1 MYPFLFHIVLWIFV
15 LYFLSHFQKR
25 FEISDFVK
33 IQSVNNLHVLPM
45 SVQHNFQDTQESV
58 NIIV

>member
-1 MYPFLFHIVLWIFV
+1 MLH
-15 LYFLSHFQKR
+15 FLSHFQKR

-33 IQSVNNLHVLPM
+33 IESVNNLHALPM

-58 NIIV
+58 NKIV